1 MQFSIPIEQKHLSNS
16 SRPTPLFR
24 IIGKGLGSRVPKE
37 RNTEMRT
44 TDRTLNLGLA
54 TPSLSLTARVG
65 LALSNV
71 ASIWRAIRNRNEIE
85 YLNELNDTQLSDI
98 GLTRQDLNAAL
109 TTSTFF
115 GDPSGHLTNSARRC
129 ARLSAFSSFRG

>member
-1 MQFSIPIEQKHLSNS
+1 
-16 SRPTPLFR
+16 
-24 IIGKGLGSRVPKE
+24 
-37 RNTEMRT
+37 MRT
-44 TDRTLNLGLA
+44 TDRTLDLGLA
-54 TPSLSLTARVG
+54 TPSLSLTARVV

-71 ASIWRAIRNRNEIE
+71 ASIWRAIRNRKEIE
-85 YLNELNDTQLSDI
+85 YLNELNDSQLHDI

-129 ARLSAFSSFRG
+129 ARLSASSSLRG

>member
-1 MQFSIPIEQKHLSNS
+1 
-16 SRPTPLFR
+16 
-24 IIGKGLGSRVPKE
+24 
-37 RNTEMRT
+37 MRT
-44 TDRTLNLGLA
+44 IDRTLGLGLP

-71 ASIWRAIRNRNEIE
+71 SSIWRAIRNRKEIE

-115 GDPSGHLTNSARRC
+115 GDPSGHLTNSARRRV
-129 ARLSAFSSFRG
+129 RLSAFSGFRG